1 MEKDGSFLRRR
12 GDKMD
17 VFSAIQKRR
26 SIRSYLPKE
35 IEEEKLKR
43 ILEAAR
49 LAPSARNRQEWRFIV
64 VRSKEKREELVRE
77 ASPHQLFML
86 SAPVIIVAYTLDRD
100 YVMRCGVP
108 ARYIDVAIALTH
120 IHLQAVEE
128 GLGTCWIGSFYQ
140 DKVKKVLNL
149 PEEAE
154 VIQLMTLGYPAED
167 PEPRPRLP
175 LEEIVR
181 FY

>member
-1 MEKDGSFLRRR
+1 
-12 GDKMD
+12 MD
-17 VFSAIQKRR
+17 VFEAIKNRR
-26 SIRSYLPKE
+26 SIRKYQE
-35 IEEEKLKR
+35 RDIEEEKLER

-49 LAPSARNRQEWRFIV
+49 LAPSARNRQEWRFIIV
-64 VRSKEKREELVRE
+64 KDRTKREELVKE

-86 SAPVIIVAYTLDRD
+86 QAPIIIVAYVLDKD
-100 YVMRCGVP
+100 YIMRCGVP
-108 ARYIDVAIALTH
+108 AHYIDVAIALTH

-154 VIQLMTLGYPAED
+154 IIQLMTLGYPDENPD
-167 PEPRPRLP
+167 PRPRLP
-175 LEEIVR
+175 LNEIVR

>member
-1 MEKDGSFLRRR
+1 
-12 GDKMD
+12 MD
-17 VFSAIQKRR
+17 VFEAIKNRR
-26 SIRSYLPKE
+26 SIRKYQE
-35 IEEEKLKR
+35 RDIEEEKLER

-49 LAPSARNRQEWRFIV
+49 LAPSARNRQEWRFIIV
-64 VRSKEKREELVRE
+64 KDKTKREELVKE

-86 SAPVIIVAYTLDRD
+86 QAPIIIVAYVLDKD
-100 YVMRCGVP
+100 YIMRCGVP
-108 ARYIDVAIALTH
+108 AHYIDVAIALTH

-154 VIQLMTLGYPAED
+154 IIQLMTLGYPDENPD
-167 PEPRPRLP
+167 PRPRLP
-175 LEEIVR
+175 LNEIVR

>member
-1 MEKDGSFLRRR
+1 
-12 GDKMD
+12 MD

-26 SIRSYLPKE
+26 SIRKYLPKE
-35 IEEEKLKR
+35 VEKEKLLK
-43 ILEAAR
+43 ILDAAR
-49 LAPSARNRQEWRFIV
+49 LAPSARNRQSGRFFIITD
-64 VRSKEKREELVRE
+64 KNKKEELVRE
-77 ASPHQLFML
+77 ASPHQPFML
-86 SAPVIIVAYTLDRD
+86 TAPVIIVAYTLDRN

-108 ARYIDVAIALTH
+108 AHYIDISIALTH

-140 DKVKKVLNL
+140 DKVKKVLGL

-154 VIQLMTLGYPAED
+154 VVQLMTLGYPAED

-175 LEEIVR
+175 LEEIVK

>member
-1 MEKDGSFLRRR
+1 MEE
-12 GDKMD
+12 DK
-17 VFSAIQKRR
+17 
-26 SIRSYLPKE
+26 L
-35 IEEEKLKR
+35 LR

-64 VRSKEKREELVRE
+64 VKDKKVKEELVRE
-77 ASPHQLFML
+77 ASPHQPFML
-86 SAPVIIVAYTLDRD
+86 QAPIIIVAYVLEKD
-100 YVMRCGVP
+100 YIMRCGVP
-108 ARYIDVAIALTH
+108 AHYIDVAIALTH

-167 PEPRPRLP
+167 PSPRPRLS
-175 LEEIVR
+175 LEEIVK
-181 FY
+181 FV

>member
-1 MEKDGSFLRRR
+1 MN
-12 GDKMD
+12 
-17 VFSAIQKRR
+17 VFEAITKRR
-26 SIRSYLPKE
+26 SIRKYQDRDV
-35 IEEEKLKR
+35 EEDKLLR

-64 VRSKEKREELVRE
+64 VKDKKVKEELVRE
-77 ASPHQLFML
+77 ASPHQPFML
-86 SAPVIIVAYTLDRD
+86 QAPIIIVAYVLEKD
-100 YVMRCGVP
+100 YIMRCGVS
-108 ARYIDVAIALTH
+108 AHYIDVAIALTH

-140 DKVKKVLNL
+140 DKVKKILNL
-149 PEEAE
+149 PEESE

-167 PEPRPRLP
+167 PAPRPRLP

-181 FY
+181 FI

>member
-1 MEKDGSFLRRR
+1 MN
-12 GDKMD
+12 
-17 VFSAIQKRR
+17 VFEAIKKRR
-26 SIRSYLPKE
+26 SIRKYQEREVESD
-35 IEEEKLKR
+35 KLER

-49 LAPSARNRQEWRFIV
+49 LAPSARNRQEWRFVIV
-64 VRSKEKREELVRE
+64 KDKAKREELVRE

-86 SAPVIIVAYTLDRD
+86 QAPIILVAYVLERD

-108 ARYIDVAIALTH
+108 AHYIDVAIALTH
-120 IHLQAVEE
+120 IHLQAIEE

-167 PEPRPRLP
+167 PSPRPRLS
-175 LEEIVR
+175 LNEIVR
-181 FY
+181 YY

>member
-1 MEKDGSFLRRR
+1 ME
-12 GDKMD
+12 
-17 VFSAIQKRR
+17 VFEAIKKRR
-26 SIRSYLPKE
+26 SIRNYLDKDV
-35 IEEEKLKR
+35 EEEKLLK

-64 VRSKEKREELVRE
+64 VKDKVLREKLVKE

-86 SAPVIIVAYTLDRD
+86 TAPVIIVAYTLDKN
-100 YVMRCGVP
+100 YIMRCGVP
-108 ARYIDVAIALTH
+108 AHYIDLSIALTH

-140 DKVKKVLNL
+140 DKVKKVLGL

-154 VIQLMTLGYPAED
+154 VVQLMTLGYPAED
-167 PEPRPRLP
+167 PEPRPRLS
-175 LEEIVR
+175 LEEIVK

>member
-1 MEKDGSFLRRR
+1 
-12 GDKMD
+12 MD
-17 VFSAIQKRR
+17 VFEAIKNRR
-26 SIRSYLPKE
+26 SIRKYQE
-35 IEEEKLKR
+35 RDIEEEKLER

-49 LAPSARNRQEWRFIV
+49 LAPSARNRQEWRFIIV
-64 VRSKEKREELVRE
+64 KDRTKREELVKE

-86 SAPVIIVAYTLDRD
+86 QAPIIIVAYVLDRD
-100 YVMRCGVP
+100 YIMRCGVP
-108 ARYIDVAIALTH
+108 AHYIDVAIALTH

-154 VIQLMTLGYPAED
+154 VIQLMTLGYPDENPD
-167 PEPRPRLP
+167 PRPRLP
-175 LEEIVR
+175 LNEIVR

>member
-1 MEKDGSFLRRR
+1 
-12 GDKMD
+12 MD
-17 VFSAIQKRR
+17 VFEAIKNRR
-26 SIRSYLPKE
+26 SIRKYQE
-35 IEEEKLKR
+35 RDIEEEKLER

-49 LAPSARNRQEWRFIV
+49 LAPSARNRQEWRFIIV
-64 VRSKEKREELVRE
+64 KDRTKREELVKE

-86 SAPVIIVAYTLDRD
+86 QAPIIIVAYVLDKD
-100 YVMRCGVP
+100 YIMRCGVP
-108 ARYIDVAIALTH
+108 AHYIDVAIALTH

-154 VIQLMTLGYPAED
+154 VIQLMTLGYPDENPD
-167 PEPRPRLP
+167 PRPRLP
-175 LEEIVR
+175 LNEIVR

>member
-1 MEKDGSFLRRR
+1 
-12 GDKMD
+12 MD
-17 VFSAIQKRR
+17 VFEAIRKRR
-26 SIRSYLPKE
+26 SIRKYQEREVESD
-35 IEEEKLKR
+35 KLER

-49 LAPSARNRQEWRFIV
+49 LAPSARNRQEWRFIIV
-64 VRSKEKREELVRE
+64 KDKTKREELVRE

-86 SAPVIIVAYTLDRD
+86 QAPIIIVAYVLERD

-108 ARYIDVAIALTH
+108 AHYIDVAIALTH
-120 IHLQAVEE
+120 IHLQAIEE

-167 PEPRPRLP
+167 PEPRPRLS
-175 LEEIVR
+175 LEEIVK
-181 FY
+181 YY

>member
-1 MEKDGSFLRRR
+1 
-12 GDKMD
+12 MD
-17 VFSAIQKRR
+17 VFEAIKNRR
-26 SIRSYLPKE
+26 SIRKYQE
-35 IEEEKLKR
+35 RDIEEEKLER

-49 LAPSARNRQEWRFIV
+49 LAPSARNRQEWRFIIV
-64 VRSKEKREELVRE
+64 KDKTKREELVKE

-86 SAPVIIVAYTLDRD
+86 QAPIIIVAYVLDRD
-100 YVMRCGVP
+100 YIMRCGVP
-108 ARYIDVAIALTH
+108 AHYIDVAIALTH

-154 VIQLMTLGYPAED
+154 VIQLMTLGYPDENPD
-167 PEPRPRLP
+167 PRPRLP
-175 LEEIVR
+175 LNEIVR

>member
-1 MEKDGSFLRRR
+1 MN
-12 GDKMD
+12 
-17 VFSAIQKRR
+17 VFEAISKRR
-26 SIRSYLPKE
+26 SIRKYQDRDV
-35 IEEEKLKR
+35 EEDKLLR

-64 VRSKEKREELVRE
+64 VKDKKVKEELVRE
-77 ASPHQLFML
+77 ASPHQPFML
-86 SAPVIIVAYTLDRD
+86 QAPIIIVAYVLEKD
-100 YVMRCGVP
+100 YIMRCGVP
-108 ARYIDVAIALTH
+108 AHYIDVAIALTH

-167 PEPRPRLP
+167 PSPRPRLS
-175 LEEIVR
+175 LEEIVK
-181 FY
+181 FV